1 MSSPRGDHRPPDP
14 APADQPITLEDLP
27 PPDTKRWV
35 SRRKA
40 QVVAAVRQG
49 LLTLEDACRRYNLS
63 MEEFLSWQRLVDRH
77 GVPGLR
83 ATRLQDYRAPSAD
96 DLGDGDPGDDPSRDG
111 GPIPQNTGSYLQGW
125 SVTHNADNGT
135 NYIVE
140 YRRQR

>member
-1 MSSPRGDHRPPDP
+1 MSSPRGDRRPPDP
-14 APADQPITLEDLP
+14 APTDQPITLEDLP

-40 QVVAAVRQG
+40 KVVAAVRQG

-83 ATRLQDYRAPSAD
+83 ATRLQDYRAPAGD
-96 DLGDGDPGDDPSRDG
+96 DLGDNNPGDGGLIPHDTLTIVDRD
-111 GPIPQNTGSYLQGW
+111 
-125 SVTHNADNGT
+125 
-135 NYIVE
+135 
-140 YRRQR
+140 